1 MSEKQEQESAQPNSQ
16 LDKTAA
22 PDDDGQERPR
32 IRLVVLLPLIAFA
45 IISAFFVWG
54 LMKGNPRY
62 IPSVLIGKP
71 APTFDLPP
79 LPGAKTLEGKPVPG
93 LSSKD
98 LKTIPGIKMVSFF
111 ASWCVS
117 CRQEHPFLMELARR
131 KVIPIVG
138 IAYKD
143 APEKSLAWLD
153 ELGNPYSRIGV
164 DRQGRTGIDFG
175 VYGIPESFFID
186 ERGVI
191 VYKYTGPLSPTA
203 WEKDVIPALKKAREK
218 AAGRKGS

>member
-1 MSEKQEQESAQPNSQ
+1 MSEDRQQDEIRADNPAEKAETAGDDEQQ
-16 LDKTAA
+16 
-22 PDDDGQERPR
+22 RPR

-45 IISAFFVWG
+45 VISAFFVWG
-54 LMKGNPRY
+54 LIKGNPRY

-71 APTFDLPP
+71 VPEFNLPP
-79 LPGAKTLEGKPVPG
+79 LAGARTLDGKPVPG
-93 LSSKD
+93 LSSAD
-98 LKTIPGIKMVSFF
+98 LKAIPGIKLVSFF

-117 CRQEHPFLMELARR
+117 CRQEHPFLMELARK

-143 APEKSLAWLD
+143 APEKSLAWLE

-164 DRQGRTGIDFG
+164 DRKGRTGIDFG
-175 VYGIPESFFID
+175 VYGIPESFFVD
-186 ERGVI
+186 ERGII

-203 WEKDVIPALKKAREK
+203 WEKEVVPALEKARRQAEN
-218 AAGRKGS
+218 GKGS